1 MPIVAYIHNEK
12 RELSNFKSFHFQFI
26 FSEEVFLSR
35 TYLALLNFS
44 TYLILNIETV
54 LCESIND

>member
-12 RELSNFKSFHFQFI
+12 RELSNFKSFQFI

-44 TYLILNIETV
+44 TYLIFNIETV